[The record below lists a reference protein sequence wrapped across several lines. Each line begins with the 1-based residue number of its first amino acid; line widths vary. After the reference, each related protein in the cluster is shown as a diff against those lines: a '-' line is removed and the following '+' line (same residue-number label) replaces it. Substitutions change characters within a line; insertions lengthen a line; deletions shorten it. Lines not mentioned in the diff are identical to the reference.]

1 PEERA
6 ERPQRPEPPW
16 KRRARRSLR
25 LAVVEGATSK
35 AAGTIVDNATAP
47 LAIALQATSYQLGLL
62 NALPKVMSVV
72 AQLLAPWA
80 KRQAGGSR
88 RLLFAKTLRASVA
101 YAGVLGVGLLQG
113 VWRVWGLVGLVVA
126 GTAMLD

>member
-1 PEERA
+1 MPSRSVHYATLATHCRTVTRRAEGRSGRDTMENTTVLLGPSEPLVRERPEERA

-47 LAIALQATSYQLGLL
+47 LAIALQATS
-62 NALPKVMSVV
+62 
-72 AQLLAPWA
+72 
-80 KRQAGGSR
+80 
-88 RLLFAKTLRASVA
+88 
-101 YAGVLGVGLLQG
+101 
-113 VWRVWGLVGLVVA
+113 
-126 GTAMLD
+126 